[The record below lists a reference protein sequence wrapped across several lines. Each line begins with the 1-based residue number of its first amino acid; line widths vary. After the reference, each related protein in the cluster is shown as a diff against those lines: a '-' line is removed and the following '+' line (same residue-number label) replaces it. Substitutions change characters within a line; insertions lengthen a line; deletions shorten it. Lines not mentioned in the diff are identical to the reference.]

1 MKVKKMLSAL
11 VASCMMLAFVGCSPA
26 SGPASIATDQ
36 PAEPAKKEEP
46 AQAETPKET
55 ETSGALPKIG
65 VTIYKYDDNFM
76 TFTRNAIQAAAEG
89 KAELTMN
96 DSQNDQAKQND
107 QVDTLIAKG
116 VDGLIIN
123 LVDPGAAPTIAE
135 KAKAAGIPVV
145 FINKEYP
152 DGTNSIG
159 YDQTWYVGTNSAE
172 SGIIQG
178 ELILDAW
185 KANPTWDKNGDQ
197 TIQYVMLMGEPGHPD
212 AEARTKES
220 IATIN
225 AAGIQTEDLGT
236 QTGMWDATKGKELME
251 TWLAAKGDNIEMVIC
266 NNDGMAL
273 GAVEA
278 LNAAGYFQGD
288 KYMPV
293 VGVDAI
299 PEALELIKQG
309 KMLGTVLNDPLN
321 QGKAAVELAINA
333 TAGKDVLEGTSW
345 QLDDTLAVRVPY
357 VAITNDNLGVAEE
370 AYGLK

>member
-1 MKVKKMLSAL
+1 MKMKKVLSVFL
-11 VASCMMLAFVGCSPA
+11 ASCMMMAFVGCSQAGSTPAA
-26 SGPASIATDQ
+26 SG
-36 PAEPAKKEEP
+36 
-46 AQAETPKET
+46 
-55 ETSGALPKIG
+55 ETSGGSLPKIG

-76 TFTRNAIQAAAEG
+76 TFTRNAIQDSAKD
-89 KAELTMN
+89 KAEVTMN

-107 QVDTLIAKG
+107 QVDTLLAKG
-116 VDGLIIN
+116 VDALVIN

-135 KAKAAGIPVV
+135 KAKAKNVPVV

-152 DGTNSIG
+152 DGTNKID
-159 YDQTWYVGTNSAE
+159 YDKAWYVGTNSAE

-178 ELILDAW
+178 QLIIDAW

-220 IATIN
+220 IASIN
-225 AAGIQTEDLGT
+225 AAGIKTEDLGT

-251 TWLAAKGDNIEMVIC
+251 TWLAAKGDSIEMVIC

-299 PEALELIKQG
+299 PEALELIKQN

-321 QGKAAVELAINA
+321 QGKAAVELALNA
-333 TAGKDVLEGTSW
+333 AQGKDVLEGTSW
-345 QLDDTLAVRVPY
+345 KLDDTLAVRVPY
-357 VAITNDNLGVAEE
+357 VAITKDNLGVAEE
-370 AYGLK
+370 AYGLNK

>member
-1 MKVKKMLSAL
+1 MKMKKMLGVLL
-11 VASCMMLAFVGCSPA
+11 VGCMAIGFVGCGNSSTTTSAPAGDSA
-26 SGPASIATDQ
+26 SGD
-36 PAEPAKKEEP
+36 
-46 AQAETPKET
+46 
-55 ETSGALPKIG
+55 LPTIG

-76 TFTRNAIQAAAEG
+76 TFTRGAVEKAADG
-89 KAELTMN
+89 KAKLIMN

-107 QVDTLIAKG
+107 QVDAMIAKG
-116 VDGLIIN
+116 VKALAIN

-145 FINKEYP
+145 FFNKEYP
-152 DGTNSIG
+152 DGTNAVG
-159 YDQTWYVGTNSAE
+159 YDKAWYVGTNSAE

-178 ELILDAW
+178 ELISDAW
-185 KANPTWDKNGDQ
+185 KANAGWDKNGDGVM
-197 TIQYVMLMGEPGHPD
+197 QYVMLMGEPGHPD

-220 IATIN
+220 VATVE
-225 AAGIQTEDLGT
+225 AAGIKTEELAK

-251 TWLAAKGDNIEMVIC
+251 TWLAAHGDKIEMVIC

-288 KYMPV
+288 KTMPV

-321 QGKAAVELAINA
+321 QGKATVELAINA
-333 TAGKDVLEGTSW
+333 ALGKDVLEGTSW

-357 VAITNDNLGVAEE
+357 VAITKDNIAVAEE
-370 AYGLK
+370 AYGISK